1 VILPYALR
9 LLCVCLASFFLLHL
23 ALALLARLLARVT
36 QPWTARVAVRDSAR
50 AAAFVLGIRLLP
62 AALSIALVLAFCAPS
77 FLSFESERGSEIA
90 GFPFL
95 ATAGLGAAVWAIS
108 AARSLRALRRSR
120 RCLAG
125 AVQSLPDGSE
135 PFWLWEGPAPLL
147 ALAGVFRP
155 RVVVSSKVVSALD
168 ANQFSAALRHEWA
181 HHAAGDN
188 LKRLLLLLAPEPL
201 PGISLF
207 GAMDRAWARFAE
219 WAADDRAAGCDPER
233 SISLA
238 EALVRVAK
246 LGAAANGSP
255 LLSSFVP
262 LGEDI
267 STRVER
273 LLTLRA
279 PATERR
285 VCGRTVFIGLAAA
298 PFLAGAIVP
307 GALNAVHQILERL
320 MH

>member
-1 VILPYALR
+1 MILPYALR

-23 ALALLARLLARVT
+23 ALALLAHLLARVT
-36 QPWTARVAVRDSAR
+36 HQWTARVAARDSAR
-50 AAAFVLGIRLLP
+50 GAAFVLGMRLLP
-62 AALSIALVLAFCAPS
+62 AALAIALVFALCLPS
-77 FLSFESERGSEIA
+77 FLSLESDQGTEVA

-95 ATAGLGAAVWAIS
+95 AAALLGATVWAIS

-125 AVQSLPDGSE
+125 VVECLPGASK
-135 PFWLWEGPAPLL
+135 PVWLWEGPAPLL

-168 ANQFSAALRHEWA
+168 ANQFSAALGHEWA
-181 HHAAGDN
+181 HRAAGDN

-219 WAADDRAAGCDPER
+219 WAADDRAVGWDPDR

-246 LGAAANGSP
+246 LGAAPKGSP
-255 LLSSFVP
+255 LLSPFVP

-267 STRVER
+267 SARIER
-273 LLTLRA
+273 LLTPRVQ
-279 PATERR
+279 PAGYGLS
-285 VCGRTVFIGLAAA
+285 GRIVFAGLVAC
-298 PFLAGAIVP
+298 PFFAGAIVP
-307 GALNAVHQILERL
+307 GALGAVHQILERL